1 MASISDVAKK
11 AKVAKSTVS
20 HVINHTGYV
29 SETTRMKVEA
39 AIKELD
45 YRPSQLG
52 RNLSKN
58 RTDLIGIIIPDIS
71 HPFFGAFVKYTE
83 DALYQ
88 KGYKT
93 MICSTLDRE
102 NLEEEFLEM
111 LRSRTMDGIIMGAH
125 SLKQEEYRKLGQPVV
140 AFDRF
145 LGDEIPLIQADHES
159 GGRMAAE
166 AFAEK
171 GCQFVV
177 QLVGAQVVDSPARA
191 YHETF
196 KQILEE
202 RGIHTESIEMGHN
215 AFRETDFREMARQ
228 TFERYPEV
236 DGIMGADL
244 YALACLG
251 EARRREISV
260 PGQLKVAAYDGTA
273 VTRLGERQISAVVQP
288 IREMSRA
295 CAEMMDCLVRQKEI
309 DGMRRIFPVSWQD
322 GETI

>member
-1 MASISDVAKK
+1 MASISDVARK

-20 HVINHTGYV
+20 HVINNTGYV
-29 SETTRMKVEA
+29 SEITRMKVEA
-39 AIKELD
+39 AIRELD

-93 MICSTLDRE
+93 MICSTMERE
-102 NLEEEFLEM
+102 NMEEAFLDM
-111 LRSRTMDGIIMGAH
+111 LRSRAMDGIIMGAH
-125 SLKQEEYRKLGQPVV
+125 SLRQEEYRLLEQPVV

-145 LGDEIPLIQADHES
+145 LGEGIPLIQADHEI
-159 GGRMAAE
+159 GGRMIAE
-166 AFAEK
+166 PFVEQ
-171 GCQFVV
+171 GCRFVV
-177 QLVGAQVVDSPARA
+177 QLVGAEVVDSPAQA

-196 KQILEE
+196 EQALREH
-202 RGIHTESIEMGHN
+202 GIRTESVEMEHN
-215 AFRETDFREMARQ
+215 AFRESDFREMARK
-228 TFERYPEV
+228 TLDTYPEA

-244 YALACLG
+244 FVLACLG
-251 EARRREISV
+251 EARRRGILV
-260 PGQLKVAAYDGTA
+260 PESLKLAAYDGTI

-288 IREMSRA
+288 IREMGYA
-295 CAEMMDCLVRQKEI
+295 CAETMDYLVRRKEI
-309 DGMRRIFPVSWQD
+309 GGMRHIFPVSWQK